1 MGREIDER
9 VVQMKFENGQFEKGI
24 STSIRSMEELKKG
37 MNFDEAVKGFDKLD
51 RSARSFKLDGLAS
64 GVEAVRVKFDLL
76 QITAFNVLNRIS
88 NKAIDTGER
97 LVKSLSIEQVSVGWD
112 KFAEKTGSV
121 QTIMAATSKQFTDTG
136 EQMSYVN
143 EQLDKLNW
151 FTDETSYNFVD
162 MVNNIGKF
170 TSNNIAL
177 DESVTAM
184 QGIANWA
191 AISGANAG
199 EASRAMYNMSQSMSA
214 GAMKLQDWISIE
226 NANMGT
232 AAFKE
237 MAIQMALTAGTL
249 KRNGDKI
256 VTVNKG
262 IEVSVEK
269 FRDTLSAGWLD
280 KNVMM
285 STLNE
290 YGQATNKLNKW
301 ITELSEAE
309 EDHADLLTSD
319 LVGAIDDFQ
328 SGSKTAEQIAK
339 DWGISLE
346 KTQEIL
352 NDFSSDTDK
361 FGLKAF
367 KAAQEAKTFED
378 AINSVKD
385 AVSTGWM
392 KSFEYIFGDY
402 LEAKEFFTDLAEVL
416 YSIFAEGSVARNK
429 MLKEWKDKG
438 GRDMFIDTIW
448 AGLAA
453 ILSILK
459 PIQLAWTDVFGEM
472 TAERLLNI
480 TKSLN
485 KFVTSLAKMGKA
497 NIPKLTRT
505 FRGLFAVLD
514 MLRMLLGGG
523 FRIAVSVLQEI
534 FGAFNVDV
542 FEFTGSIGDALVAIR
557 DWMREGGRFDRF
569 IDDIINTLKVAVVS
583 IRGFVNSVKEFGPVK
598 AVIESFSGIFT
609 DRFEGMGSVLRFLE
623 SLFHNFFVTIQYLFK
638 ATTFDEFGFAFTSFA
653 EATTHNL
660 ETMGISFEGVKK
672 VGETVFGSLASLLA
686 SVGTGFDSAAL
697 STKSAIGSLSK
708 ALDKVDWAGVTL
720 LATGIALLALAWKI
734 ADSIAIIS
742 KAFGTTAGVMASIK
756 TMTTSISNYFKAL
769 KDNIQSNNILKIAVS
784 IAILAASLTALA
796 KVDGGALAGATV
808 AIVFI
813 SGALMGLLVLMEK
826 LNKSKTPGSGGGAY
840 KLAAVLVGFAGAVY
854 IIAKALQNI
863 ELEGI
868 VPKLVIMAGILG
880 AVLLVTNKMNKGS
893 SVERA
898 IPSIGV
904 YLGFAIAVG
913 TLVNALKK
921 ISDLGTEDLFMALP
935 VLAGLMVVMA
945 VCARLATRTVIV
957 NKSLSSAGFKAG
969 LGFNKASSGTKAV
982 GGFGTIIAM
991 ALAVNLLIMA
1001 IKSIA
1006 KIDPETMVRGLIGL
1020 TAILGEISIVMVASK
1035 LAGQN
1040 AKQAGKMILYISLA
1054 LNLLI
1059 PAIKGLGSIPQDIFE
1074 KGLLTV
1080 AGISAVLSAVMV
1092 LSKFAG
1098 QHAAKAGLLFIALA
1112 GSLMALQLVV
1122 KTLGQVDTKQLVK
1135 GTAAISVVILALGAM
1150 LKNAGGEFS
1159 VETTKSFTRLTAIIG
1174 ILSVALIALSII
1186 KPERVLASTVALSSV
1201 ILSLGA
1207 SLKLMNKTQL
1217 PNMKDVSK
1225 LYTIAVVL
1233 GGVIGL
1239 LAHFTDPVS
1248 VLAAATGL
1256 SEVLLAVAA
1265 AGLIMQNAKMPT
1277 VKQATGWAIIV
1288 GAIGGVIAVLAGLT
1302 AYAKSQGSGID
1313 GILEITTGMSEILLA
1328 LAVAGRIMDKQKNPS
1343 VYNTRA
1349 MNQWVIS
1356 VGALITALA
1365 VIQASINGTPGAS
1378 TDGLLTLVHGVSEV
1392 ILALAL
1398 ASRIMGQNGG
1408 DFKVDKSAF
1417 AGIMAMITVIGFVLS
1432 AFTKF
1437 FVDDPSGLL
1446 PLAVSISAVLLAVS
1460 AAIKIMASIQ
1470 NDVSTTNMV
1479 AYAAVS
1485 GIMAIM
1491 GLVLAGL
1498 SDMVNPDTVLPI
1510 ALGLS
1515 AVMLAL
1521 GAVVK
1526 LLAATPPA
1534 YLTGAWSSLAM
1545 LGTIVGA
1552 LGVLSVAI
1560 GYLMKNDGFAEAL
1573 NNAGGGMKLLGE
1585 AIGNFIGGIVAGFAN
1600 TLFSALPDIGTS
1612 LSKFMENAQGFFD
1625 GARNVPLNL
1634 AGIIAELCAA
1644 MVLLG
1649 AAELISA
1656 IESFWTFMT
1665 TLGGKTG
1672 GTLED
1677 RFRSFGEA
1685 MAAFSDG
1692 LGDNFDADKVT
1703 AAANAAS
1710 VLSKLEDNLPRQGG
1724 KLNEWLFGE
1733 TSLEEFGKRIAKFG
1747 LALRMFSVIT
1757 NGITEE
1763 SIEGAVAAG
1772 KVLTGLEKNLP
1783 AKGGVLQ
1790 YWIGEQDIGAFGS
1803 RLALFGGALKLFA
1816 FLTKDITEDSV
1827 KGAYEAGKLLSELES
1842 NLEATDGVVQWLLG
1856 QSDIGSFGTR
1866 LAAFGA
1872 GIKLFSDAITAGD
1885 GIDVDAITVATD
1897 AVRELVKMESDI
1909 DTAGGWG
1916 ELFTGKSDFSSF
1928 GKHLEDLGG
1937 ALKSYNTAISAIVL
1951 DKINAVNA
1959 SLTNIIGIANTPS
1972 DTINALKTIADAITY
1987 YAPSIGKWS
1996 SEASTADT
2004 LKMEA
2009 VTKEIEKL
2017 LKLSEISDATTW
2029 IVNVTS
2035 NISLMIR
2042 RMLETVNSKY
2052 PSIKEAGRSIAYWLI
2067 KGITDGINDYQFLAD
2082 NSATKLGEKVDQ
2094 SVRDALQV
2102 ASPSVKM
2109 IEVGHWVVKGL
2120 AEGITKDMSAEEAAE
2135 KKANN
2140 IVSAFQSVFDRI
2152 DLIAKNRSLQYELWE
2167 VNEGRN
2173 ATEVEKHQRQ
2183 LEDKTAQLR
2192 DAADKVAAQRAAFET
2207 AKQSFAEGSDQ
2218 YIEAENRVLEAMK
2231 SMYEI
2236 RNEIDELQGT
2246 NLSNGLGSD
2255 AFKAYRAYI
2264 DQYQGSL
2271 EMLGWTEAELIQK
2284 AKEASGY
2291 GMETKKGAIDT
2302 ASIIASAFSDQ
2313 KVDIAVEPVKQ
2324 ATRKAG
2330 SSIAQ
2335 AGVDAAVEELGG
2347 DSTVEKVIDT
2357 VSGVV
2362 KKASDGEGKELLD
2375 SVISTTSDY
2384 VKPAL
2389 ENTSKQIGSGFINSL
2404 GNSFGAVKEKYAGEV
2419 TGMMK
2424 AGDKAAGINS
2434 PFKWSYQSGLYI
2446 GQGLINGLNEV
2457 MPSCTQAGT
2466 SVGTNTVDGLTKGI
2480 EERGQIAIAAAQKVA
2495 SQVVEIMSSTLQIA
2509 SPSKLTRSF
2518 GNYLDEG
2525 LALGLRDG
2533 LGNVEDASKEVAN
2546 STLSA
2551 LDYAKDL
2558 INNVIESDD
2567 DFSPTITPVLNLD
2580 EVNRQA
2586 PGIRRVLNRSGIDL
2600 TAARRQAG
2608 IIDQYVS
2615 DRQNGTEQT
2624 PAQTNYNFTQ
2634 NNYSPKALNKAEIY
2648 RQTNNQFSRLKG
2660 ASRR

>member
-51 RSARSFKLDGLAS
+51 RSARNVKMDGLAA

-97 LVKSLSIEQVSVGWD
+97 MVKSLSIEQVSVGWD
-112 KFAEKTGSV
+112 KFASKTTSV
-121 QTIMAATSKQFTDTG
+121 QTIMAATASQFSNT
-136 EQMSYVN
+136 EVQMGKVN

-170 TSNNIAL
+170 TSNNIDL
-177 DESVTAM
+177 ETSVTAM

-191 AISGANAG
+191 AISGANAN
-199 EASRAMYNMSQSMSA
+199 EASRAMYNLSQALATGSV
-214 GAMKLQDWISIE
+214 KLIDWKSIE
-226 NANMGT
+226 NANMATAEFKKTVIET
-232 AAFKE
+232 AAAE
-237 MAIQMALTAGTL
+237 GTL
-249 KRNGDKI
+249 KKVSEDTFTTLDGKTQISTKTFNGFNDSLQ
-256 VTVNKG
+256 KG
-262 IEVSVEK
+262 WFSTNVLMK
-269 FRDTLSAGWLD
+269 ALD
-280 KNVMM
+280 R
-285 STLNE
+285 
-290 YGQATNKLNKW
+290 YGGATNKLNKYVD
-301 ITELSEAE
+301 EL
-309 EDHADLLTSD
+309 DILTSE
-319 LVGAIDDFQ
+319 LVANIDDYT
-328 SGSKTAEQIAK
+328 SGAK
-339 DWGISLE
+339 SADEISEEWGISVE
-346 KTQEIL
+346 RTREIL
-352 NDFSSDTDK
+352 EDFNDEQTQ

-402 LEAKEFFTDLAEVL
+402 LEAKEFFTDLANAL
-416 YSIFAEGSVARNK
+416 YDVFAAGGEARND
-429 MLKEWKDKG
+429 MLKIWKQSG
-438 GRDMFIDTIW
+438 GRDTFIDTIW
-448 AGLAA
+448 ATLSA
-453 ILSILK
+453 ILAILK
-459 PIQLAWTDVFGEM
+459 PIKFAWNEIFGEM
-472 TAERLLNI
+472 NAYRLIKI
-480 TKSLN
+480 TNAMHSFAL
-485 KFVTSLAKMGKA
+485 SLAEFTKG

-505 FRGLFAVLD
+505 FKGLFAVLD

-523 FRIAVSVLQEI
+523 FRIALSVLQEI
-534 FGAFNVDV
+534 FGTFNVDV
-542 FEFTGSIGDALVAIR
+542 FEFTGSIGDALVAMR
-557 DWMREGGRFDRF
+557 DWMREGKRFDNVIDGIISGLKYVISEVRSF
-569 IDDIINTLKVAVVS
+569 INAI
-583 IRGFVNSVKEFGPVK
+583 KEFGPVK
-598 AVIESFSGIFT
+598 AVLDSFHSIFTEDFNGIESILAIVGGAIAAFW
-609 DRFEGMGSVLRFLE
+609 ELLKSVPHMTSLEDVNNAFKQLGTNISTNLE
-623 SLFHNFFVTIQYLFK
+623 S
-638 ATTFDEFGFAFTSFA
+638 
-653 EATTHNL
+653 
-660 ETMGISFEGVKK
+660 MGISFEGIKK
-672 VGETVFGSLASLLA
+672 VGETVFGSLASLLS
-686 SVGTGFDSAAL
+686 SVETGFDAAAI

-796 KVDGGALAGATV
+796 KVDGWALAGATT

-813 SGALMGLLVLMEK
+813 SGALMGLLVFMEK
-826 LNKSKTPGSGGGAY
+826 LNKSKGPGGGGGAY

-854 IIAKALQNI
+854 IISKALQNI
-863 ELEGI
+863 EPEGI
-868 VPKLVIMAGILG
+868 APKLVIMAGILG

-893 SVERA
+893 AVERA

-904 YLGFAIAVG
+904 YLGFALAVG

-935 VLAGLMVVMA
+935 VLAGLMVVMS
-945 VCARLATRTVIV
+945 VCSRLATRTVIV

-969 LGFNKASSGTKAV
+969 LGFNRASSGTKAV

-1006 KIDPETMVRGLIGL
+1006 KVDPETMVKGLIGL
-1020 TAILGEISIVMVASK
+1020 GAILAEISVVMIASK

-1054 LNLLI
+1054 LNLLV
-1059 PAIKGLGSIPQDIFE
+1059 PAIKGLGSIPQDIFA
-1074 KGLLTV
+1074 KGLLAV

-1098 QHAAKAGLLFIALA
+1098 ENAAKAGLLFIALA

-1122 KTLGQVDTKQLVK
+1122 KTLGQVDTKQLIK
-1135 GTAAISVVILALGAM
+1135 GTAVISVVILALGAM

-1159 VETTKSFTRLTAIIG
+1159 VETTKSFTRLTVIIG
-1174 ILSVALIALSII
+1174 ILSGALIALSII

-1201 ILSLGA
+1201 ILSLGG

-1217 PNMKDVSK
+1217 PSMKDVTK
-1225 LYTIAVVL
+1225 LYTITIILA
-1233 GGVIGL
+1233 GVIGA
-1239 LAHFTDPVS
+1239 LAYFTDPKS
-1248 VLAAATGL
+1248 VLVAATGL

-1265 AGLIMQNAKMPT
+1265 TMRIVDGVKMPT
-1277 VKQATGWAIIV
+1277 LKQAQGWALIV

-1302 AYAKSQGSGID
+1302 AYAKSQGSSID

-1356 VGALITALA
+1356 VGGLITALA
-1365 VIQASINGTPGAS
+1365 VIQASINATPGAS

-1408 DFKVDKSAF
+1408 DFKVNKRAF
-1417 AGIMAMITVIGFVLS
+1417 AGIMAMTTIIGFVLAVCS
-1432 AFTKF
+1432 NFT
-1437 FVDDPSGLL
+1437 DPNKVL
-1446 PLAVSISAVLLAVS
+1446 PLATGLSAVMLALAAAVRIMSGIVGKVS
-1460 AAIKIMASIQ
+1460 VENA
-1470 NDVSTTNMV
+1470 V
-1479 AYAAVS
+1479 AYAALSVIT
-1485 GIMAIM
+1485 GVM
-1491 GLVLAGL
+1491 GLVLAKL
-1498 SDMVNPDTVLPI
+1498 STITNPDTVLPI

-1521 GAVVK
+1521 GVVVT
-1526 LLAATPPA
+1526 LLAHTPPTV
-1534 YLTGAWSSLAM
+1534 LSGAWDALAM
-1545 LGTIVGA
+1545 LGIIVGSLGA
-1552 LGVLSVAI
+1552 LAI
-1560 GYLMKNDGFAEAL
+1560 ALGYLMKNQGFAEAL
-1573 NNAGGGMKLLGE
+1573 NNSGEGMRLLGE
-1585 AIGNFIGGIVAGFAN
+1585 AIGSFIGGIVGGVVEG
-1600 TLFSALPDIGTS
+1600 ALSFIPKVGTY
-1612 LSKFMENAQGFFD
+1612 LTQFMENAQGFFD
-1625 GARNVPLNL
+1625 GVKNMPSGIGEMVGSIVVALL
-1634 AGIIAELCAA
+1634 ALTGAELLNSLANFA
-1644 MVLLG
+1644 NYIFG
-1649 AAELISA
+1649 ASD
-1656 IESFWTFMT
+1656 S
-1665 TLGGKTG
+1665 TLADKFKT
-1672 GTLED
+1672 
-1677 RFRSFGEA
+1677 FGEA
-1685 MAAFSDG
+1685 LKAFSDA
-1692 LGDNFDADKVT
+1692 LGDNFNADKV
-1703 AAANAAS
+1703 ASSANAGKALAQLEAS
-1710 VLSKLEDNLPRQGG
+1710 LPRQGG
-1724 KLNEWLFGE
+1724 KLQDWLGSKNLGTFGFRIVSFGAAIRGFGE
-1733 TSLEEFGKRIAKFG
+1733 VVKDLPVEAVEAAANAGKMLADLENSLPAQGGKLQDWIGSKNLGDFGQRIKDFG
-1747 LALRMFSVIT
+1747 TALSDFAGTVE
-1757 NGITEE
+1757 GITAEDVQ
-1763 SIEGAVAAG
+1763 GAVNAG
-1772 KVLTGLEKNLP
+1772 LLLADLEKNLP
-1783 AKGGVLQ
+1783 STNGVLQ
-1790 YWIGEQDIGAFGS
+1790 KFLGEQNLGLFGERLTSFGS
-1803 RLALFGGALKLFA
+1803 GLK
-1816 FLTKDITEDSV
+1816 
-1827 KGAYEAGKLLSELES
+1827 G
-1842 NLEATDGVVQWLLG
+1842 
-1856 QSDIGSFGTR
+1856 
-1866 LAAFGA
+1866 
-1872 GIKLFSDAITAGD
+1872 FSDAISQNGGLD
-1885 GIDVDAITVATD
+1885 YDSIKLATD
-1897 AVRELVKMESDI
+1897 AVGALVAMESQI

-1959 SLTNIIGIANTPS
+1959 SLTNIIGIAKTPT
-1972 DTINALKTIADAITY
+1972 DQIDALKTIANAITY

-2017 LKLSEISDATTW
+2017 LRLSELTDASTW
-2029 IVNVTS
+2029 ITNIVAHANVMVLRLTQALAQKHENLKAS
-2035 NISLMIR
+2035 
-2042 RMLETVNSKY
+2042 
-2052 PSIKEAGRSIAYWLI
+2052 GRSIAYWLI
-2067 KGITDGINDYQFLAD
+2067 KGITDGINDYQFLA
-2082 NSATKLGEKVDQ
+2082 NNAATKLGEKVDQ

-2140 IVSAFQSVFDRI
+2140 IVSAFQSIFDRI

-2173 ATEVEKHQRQ
+2173 ATDAEKQQRQ
-2183 LEDKTAQLR
+2183 LEDKTAQLQ

-2207 AKQSFAEGSDQ
+2207 AKKSFAEGTDQ
-2218 YIEAENRVLEAMK
+2218 YIEAENRMLEAMK

-2236 RNEIDELQGT
+2236 RNEIEELQGT
-2246 NLSNGLGSD
+2246 AIDTGPGSA
-2255 AFKAYRAYI
+2255 AFKQYRAYI
-2264 DQYQGSL
+2264 DQYQ
-2271 EMLGWTEAELIQK
+2271 EAYKMLGKSEEQLLQD
-2284 AKEASGY
+2284 AKEMSGY
-2291 GMETKKGAIDT
+2291 GAPKKGAVDT

-2313 KVDIAVEPVKQ
+2313 KVDIAVEPIKK
-2324 ATRKAG
+2324 KAR
-2330 SSIAQ
+2330 SSGASVAQ
-2335 AGVDAAVEELGG
+2335 ASVDGAVEEMTS
-2347 DSTVEKVIDT
+2347 DSTIGKVESATSNILGTVTKVVGGEQGKAIFDEVGSLT
-2357 VSGVV
+2357 SGAVRQ
-2362 KKASDGEGKELLD
+2362 A
-2375 SVISTTSDY
+2375 T
-2384 VKPAL
+2384 
-2389 ENTSKQIGSGFINSL
+2389 ENTSSQIAAGFSNSL
-2404 GNSFGAVKEKYAGEV
+2404 GSSFAAVKEKYAGEI
-2419 TGMMK
+2419 TGMMQ

-2434 PFKWSYQSGLYI
+2434 PSKWTYQSGIYI
-2446 GQGLINGLNEV
+2446 GQGLVNGLDAV
-2457 MPSCTQAGT
+2457 MSSCVQAGT
-2466 SVGTNTVDGLTKGI
+2466 SVGVNCVDGLTKGI
-2480 EERGQIAIAAAQKVA
+2480 EERGQIAIAAAQRVA
-2495 SQVVEIMSSTLQIA
+2495 SRVATIMSSTLQIA

-2558 INNVIESDD
+2558 INDVIESDD

-2586 PGIRRVLNRSGIDL
+2586 PGIRRAFNRGGIDL
-2600 TAARRQAG
+2600 SYARHQAG
-2608 IIDQYVS
+2608 VIEQYNS
-2615 DRQNGTEQT
+2615 DRQNGTSPS

-2634 NNYSPKALNKAEIY
+2634 NNYSPKALNRAEIY

-2660 ASRR
+2660 ASQR

>member
-51 RSARSFKLDGLAS
+51 RSARSFKLDGLAA

-97 LVKSLSIEQVSVGWD
+97 MVKSLSIEQVSVGWD
-112 KFAEKTGSV
+112 KFASKTTSV
-121 QTIMAATSKQFTDTG
+121 QTIMAATASQFSNT
-136 EQMSYVN
+136 EVQMGKVN

-170 TSNNIAL
+170 TSNNIDL
-177 DESVTAM
+177 ETSVTAM

-191 AISGANAG
+191 AISGANAN
-199 EASRAMYNMSQSMSA
+199 EASRAMYNLSQALATGSV
-214 GAMKLQDWISIE
+214 KLIDWKSIE
-226 NANMGT
+226 NANMATAEFKKTVIET
-232 AAFKE
+232 AAAE
-237 MAIQMALTAGTL
+237 GTL
-249 KRNGDKI
+249 KKVSEDTFETLDGKTQISTKTFNGFNDSLQ
-256 VTVNKG
+256 KG
-262 IEVSVEK
+262 WFSTNVLMK
-269 FRDTLSAGWLD
+269 ALD
-280 KNVMM
+280 R
-285 STLNE
+285 
-290 YGQATNKLNKW
+290 YGGATNKLNKYVD
-301 ITELSEAE
+301 EL
-309 EDHADLLTSD
+309 DILTSQ
-319 LVGAIDDFQ
+319 LVANIDDYT
-328 SGSKTAEQIAK
+328 SGVKSADDISEE
-339 DWGISLE
+339 WGISVE
-346 KTQEIL
+346 RTKEIL
-352 NDFSSDTDK
+352 EDFNDEQTQ

-392 KSFEYIFGDY
+392 KSFELIFGDY
-402 LEAKEFFTDLAEVL
+402 LEAKEFFTDLANTL
-416 YSIFAEGSVARNK
+416 WDIFAAGGERRNEI
-429 MLKEWKDKG
+429 LKDWKDAG
-438 GRDMFIDTIW
+438 GRDIFIDTIW

-459 PIQLAWTDVFGEM
+459 PIQFAWTDIFGEM

-485 KFVTSLAKMGKA
+485 KFVISLAKMGKA

-542 FEFTGSIGDALVAIR
+542 FEFTGSIGDALVAMR
-557 DWMREGGRFDRF
+557 DWMREGGRFDRV
-569 IDDIINTLKVAVVS
+569 IDDIIAGLKYAISEV
-583 IRGFVNSVKEFGPVK
+583 RGFINAIKEFGPVK
-598 AVIESFSGIFT
+598 VVLDSFHSIFTEDFKGIESILAIAGGAIAAFW
-609 DRFEGMGSVLRFLE
+609 ELLKSVPHMTSLE
-623 SLFHNFFVTIQYLFK
+623 DVNNAFK
-638 ATTFDEFGFAFTSFA
+638 QLGTNIST
-653 EATTHNL
+653 NL
-660 ETMGISFEGVKK
+660 ETMGISFEGIKK

-686 SVGTGFDSAAL
+686 SVETGFDSAAL

-720 LATGIALLALAWKI
+720 LATGIALLALAWKL

-756 TMTTSISNYFKAL
+756 TMTTSVSNYFKAL
-769 KDNIQSNNILKIAVS
+769 KDNIQSNNILKIAIS

-796 KVDGGALAGATV
+796 KVDGKALAGATV
-808 AIVFI
+808 AIVAI
-813 SGALMGLLVLMEK
+813 SGSLMGLLVLMEK
-826 LNKSKTPGSGGGAY
+826 VNKSKSPGSGGGAY

-854 IIAKALQNI
+854 IISKALQNI

-893 SVERA
+893 AVERA

-935 VLAGLMVVMA
+935 VLTGLMVVMA
-945 VCARLATRTVIV
+945 ACARLATRTVVV

-982 GGFGTIIAM
+982 GGFGSIIAM
-991 ALAVNLLIMA
+991 ALAVNLMIMA

-1006 KIDPETMVRGLIGL
+1006 KVDPETMVKGLIGL
-1020 TAILGEISIVMVASK
+1020 AAILTEISVVMIASK

-1054 LNLLI
+1054 LNLLV
-1059 PAIKGLGSIPQDIFE
+1059 PAIKGLGNIPQDVFE
-1074 KGLLTV
+1074 KGLLAV

-1098 QHAAKAGLLFIALA
+1098 QNAAKAGLLFISLA

-1217 PNMKDVSK
+1217 PNMKDVTK
-1225 LYTIAVVL
+1225 LYTIVVVL

-1239 LAHFTDPVS
+1239 LAYFTDPKS

-1256 SEVLLAVAA
+1256 SEVLLAVSVSMR
-1265 AGLIMQNAKMPT
+1265 IMSGAKQPT
-1277 VKQATGWAIIV
+1277 QKQAESWAIMVTAIGKVVAALAIIV
-1288 GAIGGVIAVLAGLT
+1288 GIANKFGAGM
-1302 AYAKSQGSGID
+1302 D
-1313 GILEITTGMSEILLA
+1313 GILQVTTGMSEILISLA
-1328 LAVAGRIMDKQKNPS
+1328 LAGRIMDKTKNPS
-1343 VYNTRA
+1343 VNNTRA
-1349 MNQWVIS
+1349 MNEWVVS
-1356 VGALITALA
+1356 VGVIIATLGLITGA
-1365 VIQASINGTPGAS
+1365 INQSGGS
-1378 TDGLLTLVHGVSEV
+1378 LDGVLKLTTGMSEI
-1392 ILALAL
+1392 ILALGM

-1408 DFKVDKSAF
+1408 DFKVDWKAM
-1417 AGIMAMITVIGFVLS
+1417 AGITAMVTVIGGVLAALS
-1432 AFTKF
+1432 NYTNPNA
-1437 FVDDPSGLL
+1437 VL
-1446 PLAVSISAVLLAVS
+1446 PLATSISAVLLAVS

-1485 GIMAIM
+1485 GIMVVM

-1515 AVMLAL
+1515 AVMVAL
-1521 GAVVK
+1521 GVVVK

-1545 LGTIVGA
+1545 LGAIVGA
-1552 LGVLSVAI
+1552 LGALSVAI
-1560 GYLMKNDGFAEAL
+1560 GYLMKNQGFAEAL
-1573 NNAGGGMKLLGE
+1573 NNAGEGMKLLGE
-1585 AIGNFIGGIVAGFAN
+1585 AIGNFIGGIIGGFAN

-1612 LSKFMENAQGFFD
+1612 LSKFMENAQGFFS
-1625 GARNVPLNL
+1625 GAKNVPLNL

-1656 IESFWTFMT
+1656 IESFFTFMT

-1692 LGDNFDADKVT
+1692 LGENFDADKVT

-1747 LALRMFSVIT
+1747 VALKLFAIIT

-1763 SIEGAVAAG
+1763 SVKGAVAAG
-1772 KVLTGLEKNLP
+1772 ELLSGLEKNLP

-1790 YWIGEQDIGAFGS
+1790 YWIGEQDIGAFGT

-1827 KGAYEAGKLLSELES
+1827 KGAYEAGSLMNELEK
-1842 NLEATDGVVQWLLG
+1842 NLGATNGVMQWLLG
-1856 QSDIGSFGTR
+1856 QSDIGAFGTR

-1872 GIKLFSDAITAGD
+1872 GIKSFSDAITEGD
-1885 GIDVDAITVATD
+1885 GINVDAITVATD

-1909 DTAGGWG
+1909 DTSGGWG

-1928 GKHLEDLGG
+1928 GEHLEDLGG

-1959 SLTNIIGIANTPS
+1959 SLTNIIGIAKTPTTQI
-1972 DTINALKTIADAITY
+1972 DALKTIADTITY

-1996 SEASTADT
+1996 SQASTADT
-2004 LKMEA
+2004 VKMDA
-2009 VTKEIEKL
+2009 VTQEIEKL

-2029 IVNVTS
+2029 ITNVTA
-2035 NISLMIR
+2035 NISLMIQ
-2042 RMLETVNSKY
+2042 RMLATVNSKY
-2052 PSIKEAGRSIAYWLI
+2052 PAIKEAGRSIAYWLI
-2067 KGITDGINDYQFLAD
+2067 KGVADGIKDYQFLA
-2082 NSATKLGEKVDQ
+2082 NNAATKLGEDVDQ
-2094 SVRDALQV
+2094 SVRDALKV

-2120 AEGITKDMSAEEAAE
+2120 AEGITKDTSAEEAAK
-2135 KKANN
+2135 KKADN
-2140 IVSAFQSVFDRI
+2140 IVSAFQTVLDRI
-2152 DLIAKNRSLQYELWE
+2152 DLLAQNRSLKYDLWS
-2167 VNEGRN
+2167 VNEGLG
-2173 ATEVEKHQRQ
+2173 ATEDEQNKKKLELMTEQ
-2183 LEDKTAQLR
+2183 LK
-2192 DAADKVAAQRAAFET
+2192 DAANKVNTQQAAFET
-2207 AKQSFAEGSDQ
+2207 AKKTFKEGSDQ
-2218 YIEAENRVLEAMK
+2218 YIEAENRVLQAQK
-2231 SMYEI
+2231 DMYDI
-2236 RNEIDELQGT
+2236 RNEIEELQSS
-2246 NLSNGLGSD
+2246 LFSD
-2255 AFKAYRAYI
+2255 RDAGKKYMAYIEENRKAYEWLGLTQEQLLEDAKKKSGFMMSAEELGKVNTAEIIGSILTEQNVKIEKSAEELGKKTGSALRKGI
-2264 DQYQGSL
+2264 KQGVSGQSGGNVESGDIGGVGGVVQQIADSSGGYVGEGFGLLGDVIGLDRETVNATIAATTKFGDNTVAGFQGAIEDGAPLVRDAWGRLVEGTL
-2271 EMLGWTEAELIQK
+2271 EEGNKK
-2284 AKEASGY
+2284 AKTHSPSKVTYQLGANIGKGLVNGIHDFVPAAKNEGSTL
-2291 GMETKKGAIDT
+2291 GMETINGVIAGLAAREPMLMET
-2302 ASIIASAFSDQ
+2302 ASRISSR
-2313 KVDIAVEPVKQ
+2313 VT
-2324 ATRKAG
+2324 ATMA
-2330 SSIAQ
+2330 
-2335 AGVDAAVEELGG
+2335 
-2347 DSTVEKVIDT
+2347 TV
-2357 VSGVV
+2357 
-2362 KKASDGEGKELLD
+2362 
-2375 SVISTTSDY
+2375 
-2384 VKPAL
+2384 
-2389 ENTSKQIGSGFINSL
+2389 
-2404 GNSFGAVKEKYAGEV
+2404 
-2419 TGMMK
+2419 
-2424 AGDKAAGINS
+2424 
-2434 PFKWSYQSGLYI
+2434 
-2446 GQGLINGLNEV
+2446 
-2457 MPSCTQAGT
+2457 
-2466 SVGTNTVDGLTKGI
+2466 
-2480 EERGQIAIAAAQKVA
+2480 
-2495 SQVVEIMSSTLQIA
+2495 LQIK
-2509 SPSKLTRSF
+2509 SPSKITRSF

-2525 LALGLRDG
+2525 LALGMRDG
-2533 LGNVEDASKEVAN
+2533 LSNIEQVSNEVAE
-2546 STLSA
+2546 STLTA
-2551 LDYAKDL
+2551 LDYAKGL
-2558 INNVIESDD
+2558 IDDVINSND

-2586 PGIRRVLNRSGIDL
+2586 SGIKRAINRGGIDL
-2600 TAARRQAG
+2600 SFSRNHADAIA
-2608 IIDQYVS
+2608 QYTQN
-2615 DRQNGTEQT
+2615 RQNGSGQPGT
-2624 PAQTNYNFTQ
+2624 QTNYNFTQ
-2634 NNYSPKALNKAEIY
+2634 NNYSPKALNRAEIY

-2660 ASRR
+2660 ARQ